1 MMLRF
6 VNARND
12 KKKLNEIKKLYDEAF
27 PKEEQIPFWIL
38 RKASRTSTADL
49 MQVYDDD
56 LLVGFIHL
64 VYFEDVVYLYYFAIE
79 PDERGQGYGS
89 KILQA
94 LRRRFS
100 ARRIILNI
108 EVVDENCDNYEER
121 KKRKSLSENGFREAG
136 YSTREYG
143 VEYEMLYL
151 GGNVSYEEFLALI
164 RKYFGRTLALMVKK
178 NLKKRKEK
186 GIDKGGQNPSLSSV
200 HLFSCQVCGK
210 RSNGLFQLLE
220 SRDDAKSDVYFPAF
234 Q

>member
-100 ARRIILNI
+100 ARRIILN
-108 EVVDENCDNYEER
+108 DPACR
-121 KKRKSLSENGFREAG
+121 K
-136 YSTREYG
+136 
-143 VEYEMLYL
+143 
-151 GGNVSYEEFLALI
+151 
-164 RKYFGRTLALMVKK
+164 
-178 NLKKRKEK
+178 
-186 GIDKGGQNPSLSSV
+186 
-200 HLFSCQVCGK
+200 
-210 RSNGLFQLLE
+210 
-220 SRDDAKSDVYFPAF
+220 PAA
-234 Q
+234 

>member
-1 MMLRF
+1 MLRF

-27 PKEEQIPFWIL
+27 PKEVQITFWIL

-108 EVVDENCDNYEER
+108 EVVD
-121 KKRKSLSENGFREAG
+121 
-136 YSTREYG
+136 
-143 VEYEMLYL
+143 
-151 GGNVSYEEFLALI
+151 
-164 RKYFGRTLALMVKK
+164 
-178 NLKKRKEK
+178 
-186 GIDKGGQNPSLSSV
+186 
-200 HLFSCQVCGK
+200 
-210 RSNGLFQLLE
+210 
-220 SRDDAKSDVYFPAF
+220 
-234 Q
+234 

>member
-38 RKASRTSTADL
+38 RKASRTSTAEL

-64 VYFEDVVYLYYFAIE
+64 VYFEDVVYLYYLAIE

-121 KKRKSLSENGFREAG
+121 KKRKEFYLKNGFREAG

-178 NLKKRKEK
+178 NFKK
-186 GIDKGGQNPSLSSV
+186 
-200 HLFSCQVCGK
+200 
-210 RSNGLFQLLE
+210 
-220 SRDDAKSDVYFPAF
+220 A
-234 Q
+234 

>member
-1 MMLRF
+1 MLRF

-108 EVVDENCDNYEER
+108 EVVDENCDNYEE
-121 KKRKSLSENGFREAG
+121 KKRVLSEKWIP
-136 YSTREYG
+136 
-143 VEYEMLYL
+143 
-151 GGNVSYEEFLALI
+151 GGRIQY
-164 RKYFGRTLALMVKK
+164 
-178 NLKKRKEK
+178 KRVWRR
-186 GIDKGGQNPSLSSV
+186 I
-200 HLFSCQVCGK
+200 
-210 RSNGLFQLLE
+210 
-220 SRDDAKSDVYFPAF
+220 
-234 Q
+234 

>member
-1 MMLRF
+1 MMLHF

-64 VYFEDVVYLYYFAIE
+64 VYFEDVVYLYYLAIE

-121 KKRKSLSENGFREAG
+121 KKRKEFYLKNGFREAG
-136 YSTREYG
+136 YSTREYS

-178 NLKKRKEK
+178 NFKK
-186 GIDKGGQNPSLSSV
+186 
-200 HLFSCQVCGK
+200 
-210 RSNGLFQLLE
+210 
-220 SRDDAKSDVYFPAF
+220 A
-234 Q
+234 

>member
-121 KKRKSLSENGFREAG
+121 KKRKFYRNSQ
-136 YSTREYG
+136 
-143 VEYEMLYL
+143 
-151 GGNVSYEEFLALI
+151 
-164 RKYFGRTLALMVKK
+164 K
-178 NLKKRKEK
+178 NAKRKSTNRNDRK
-186 GIDKGGQNPSLSSV
+186 IYTTI
-200 HLFSCQVCGK
+200 K
-210 RSNGLFQLLE
+210 RRN
-220 SRDDAKSDVYFPAF
+220 RKIKII
-234 Q
+234 

>member
-121 KKRKSLSENGFREAG
+121 KKRKEFYLKNGFSAFSIPMVVGAPCPG
-136 YSTREYG
+136 YTTVSLGST
-143 VEYEMLYL
+143 
-151 GGNVSYEEFLALI
+151 N
-164 RKYFGRTLALMVKK
+164 
-178 NLKKRKEK
+178 KRLQ
-186 GIDKGGQNPSLSSV
+186 I
-200 HLFSCQVCGK
+200 
-210 RSNGLFQLLE
+210 
-220 SRDDAKSDVYFPAF
+220 
-234 Q
+234 

>member
-12 KKKLNEIKKLYDEAF
+12 KKKLNEIKNYMMRHF
-27 PKEEQIPFWIL
+27 QKEEQIPFWIL

-64 VYFEDVVYLYYFAIE
+64 VYFEDVVYLYYLAIE

-121 KKRKSLSENGFREAG
+121 KK
-136 YSTREYG
+136 
-143 VEYEMLYL
+143 
-151 GGNVSYEEFLALI
+151 
-164 RKYFGRTLALMVKK
+164 
-178 NLKKRKEK
+178 KEK
-186 GIDKGGQNPSLSSV
+186 SFI
-200 HLFSCQVCGK
+200 
-210 RSNGLFQLLE
+210 
-220 SRDDAKSDVYFPAF
+220 
-234 Q
+234 

>member
-64 VYFEDVVYLYYFAIE
+64 VYFEDVVYLYYLAIE

-121 KKRKSLSENGFREAG
+121 KKRKEFYLKNGFRKWWYIPDPVCSEIFPG
-136 YSTREYG
+136 C
-143 VEYEMLYL
+143 
-151 GGNVSYEEFLALI
+151 I
-164 RKYFGRTLALMVKK
+164 
-178 NLKKRKEK
+178 
-186 GIDKGGQNPSLSSV
+186 SSASIYTQ
-200 HLFSCQVCGK
+200 HECH
-210 RSNGLFQLLE
+210 
-220 SRDDAKSDVYFPAF
+220 A
-234 Q
+234 

>member
-56 LLVGFIHL
+56 LL
-64 VYFEDVVYLYYFAIE
+64 
-79 PDERGQGYGS
+79 
-89 KILQA
+89 
-94 LRRRFS
+94 
-100 ARRIILNI
+100 
-108 EVVDENCDNYEER
+108 DENCDNYEER
-121 KKRKSLSENGFREAG
+121 KKRKEFYLKNGFREAG

-178 NLKKRKEK
+178 NFKK
-186 GIDKGGQNPSLSSV
+186 
-200 HLFSCQVCGK
+200 
-210 RSNGLFQLLE
+210 
-220 SRDDAKSDVYFPAF
+220 A
-234 Q
+234 

>member
-1 MMLRF
+1 MLRF

-12 KKKLNEIKKLYDEAF
+12 KKRLNEIKSLYDEAF

-38 RKASRTSTADL
+38 RKAGRTSIADL

-56 LLVGFIHL
+56 ILVGFIHL

-89 KILQA
+89 RILQA

-121 KKRKSLSENGFREAG
+121 KKRKEFYLKNGFQEAG

-151 GGNVSYEEFLALI
+151 GGKVSYEEFLALI
-164 RKYFGRTLALMVKK
+164 SFHHMIKNRQERKIIKQ
-178 NLKKRKEK
+178 LKK
-186 GIDKGGQNPSLSSV
+186 SLETVLHFSS
-200 HLFSCQVCGK
+200 LWLSY
-210 RSNGLFQLLE
+210 SL
-220 SRDDAKSDVYFPAF
+220 
-234 Q
+234 

>member
-1 MMLRF
+1 MRSRN
-6 VNARND
+6 NAWD
-12 KKKLNEIKKLYDEAF
+12 KYKDIFHIFLIFLQKKAETDSRPVKLCGKPRQLPE
-27 PKEEQIPFWIL
+27 
-38 RKASRTSTADL
+38 RSRTSTADL

-108 EVVDENCDNYEER
+108 EAVDENCDNYEER
-121 KKRKSLSENGFREAG
+121 KKRKEFYLKNGFREAG

-178 NLKKRKEK
+178 NFKK
-186 GIDKGGQNPSLSSV
+186 
-200 HLFSCQVCGK
+200 
-210 RSNGLFQLLE
+210 
-220 SRDDAKSDVYFPAF
+220 A
-234 Q
+234 

>member
-1 MMLRF
+1 MLRF

-121 KKRKSLSENGFREAG
+121 KKRKEFYLKNGFSAFSIPIVVG
-136 YSTREYG
+136 APCPGDTTVS
-143 VEYEMLYL
+143 L
-151 GGNVSYEEFLALI
+151 GITN
-164 RKYFGRTLALMVKK
+164 
-178 NLKKRKEK
+178 KRL
-186 GIDKGGQNPSLSSV
+186 QM
-200 HLFSCQVCGK
+200 
-210 RSNGLFQLLE
+210 
-220 SRDDAKSDVYFPAF
+220 
-234 Q
+234 

>member
-1 MMLRF
+1 MLRF

-12 KKKLNEIKKLYDEAF
+12 KKRLNEIKSLYDEAF

-38 RKASRTSTADL
+38 RKAGRTSTADL

-56 LLVGFIHL
+56 ILVGFIHL

-89 KILQA
+89 RILQA

-121 KKRKSLSENGFREAG
+121 KKRKE
-136 YSTREYG
+136 
-143 VEYEMLYL
+143 
-151 GGNVSYEEFLALI
+151 ALI
-164 RKYFGRTLALMVKK
+164 RKYFGRTLVLMVKK
-178 NLKKRKEK
+178 NFKK
-186 GIDKGGQNPSLSSV
+186 
-200 HLFSCQVCGK
+200 
-210 RSNGLFQLLE
+210 
-220 SRDDAKSDVYFPAF
+220 A
-234 Q
+234 